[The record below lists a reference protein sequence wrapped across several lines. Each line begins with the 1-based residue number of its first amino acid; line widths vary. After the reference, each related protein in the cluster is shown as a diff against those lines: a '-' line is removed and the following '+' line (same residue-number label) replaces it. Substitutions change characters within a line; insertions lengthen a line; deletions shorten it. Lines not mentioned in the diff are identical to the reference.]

1 MYIYCML
8 LMMSKLIMC
17 ICTSV
22 HLCVSMHL
30 SMCILLQMSVTV
42 LYSVYKL
49 VHTCNILHVHCSSG
63 SRGGSMGSYELPF
76 YSRPV
81 NDVHTV
87 ANLLQKHPSASVPTA
102 EFAFSLCKWSNAYLA
117 LSARCPACQLNRCG
131 FDKSGSGQ
139 AKETFFTKTWIR
151 SCTGSNENG

>member
-1 MYIYCML
+1 MATMGHHSPTLRVLIKGGADINIGDKVMLKCIEMYICCML
-8 LMMSKLIMC
+8 LMMSKLIMYM
-17 ICTSV
+17 CTSV

-42 LYSVYKL
+42 LYPVYKS
-49 VHTCNILHVHCSSG
+49 VHNILHVHCSSG

-102 EFAFSLCKWSNAYLA
+102 EFAFSLCEWSKAYLA
-117 LSARCPACQLNRCG
+117 LSAKCV
-131 FDKSGSGQ
+131 S
-139 AKETFFTKTWIR
+139 
-151 SCTGSNENG
+151 